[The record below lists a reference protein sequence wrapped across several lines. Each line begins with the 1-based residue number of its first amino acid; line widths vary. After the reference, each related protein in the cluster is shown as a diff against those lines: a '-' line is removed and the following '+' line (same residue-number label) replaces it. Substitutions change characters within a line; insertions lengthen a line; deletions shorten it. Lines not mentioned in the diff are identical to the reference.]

1 MTEIKS
7 KMKEKY
13 PVISGFTY
21 MFHCIVI
28 SLEIFNLAL
37 QLPTFSLAPLSIFG

>member
-13 PVISGFTY
+13 PVISGFTN

-28 SLEIFNLAL
+28 SL
-37 QLPTFSLAPLSIFG
+37 